1 MSSIDKRI
9 VQMQFDNQGFE
20 RGVNTTMKSLKN
32 LNESLKMKNATN
44 GLTEVQSGINKLT
57 SLGMGALSSGVDSVS
72 NKFNAFGI
80 IAATALMNITN
91 RAIEAGRN
99 MTNALTVKP
108 IMEGFSE
115 YETKMNAIQTIL
127 TNTESKGT
135 TLDDVT
141 TALGELNK
149 YADQTIYNFADMTRN
164 IGTFTAAGVDLD
176 TSVSAI
182 KGIANLAAGSGSS
195 AVQASTAMYQ
205 LSQALA
211 AGKVSLMDWNSVVNA
226 GMGGELFQNALK
238 ETAKS
243 MGIVVDASKP
253 FRETLQDGW
262 LTAEVLTATLQK
274 FAEDESLVKAAT
286 EVKTFTQLI
295 DTMKESVSSGWA
307 TSWEYIIGDKEQ
319 AAEFFTA
326 ISDGFN
332 KIMQPSTDARNSM
345 LKFWNEH
352 GGRSAIIEGLTN
364 VVESFGK
371 VLRGIGM
378 AWEMVFP
385 PMTGQKLVDLSN
397 KFKDLTE
404 KFKITDQTAGKI
416 GAVFKGFLDT
426 VMLVKDGVVSLV
438 DGLFPLKDLF
448 KGIGGSILDLTS
460 KFGKFLSGL
469 RESASNMGFFEGIS
483 SYVENVSVYIA
494 DFITSMSNGIM
505 SALGKIMNL
514 DFSSFFKA
522 IAGGFSGIVEFL
534 KPIVD
539 SIGKVIGTIDF
550 DTFFKLIEA
559 GSAVAMFKSIKEMM
573 SELGG
578 VTEVSK
584 GFIES
589 FKETF
594 TIVGDVGKSISE
606 TLDSVRETLEE
617 YQKNLQA
624 STLLKIA
631 GAIAILAASLML
643 ISSIDSEKLI
653 GGLSG
658 MAVLFGELVAALIL
672 ILKFTDGKGMVALAT
687 VGGTMRN
694 IAIGVGILALALK
707 EIGKMNA
714 QELASGILGLTIVMG
729 LMVASARLLSNNM
742 KGMVTGSTGLII
754 FGAALHVMASA
765 LEELGSIDTEVMG
778 AGLGSLA
785 ILLAELALFMV
796 AAKFGNLG
804 PMSAAGILIL
814 SLALN
819 ELQKAV
825 EGFGSMNP
833 DAIIKGL
840 AGVAAILT
848 EIALFSAFGGG
859 GFNLIGLGTGL
870 VIISN
875 AMVTL
880 ANAVTSF
887 GNMKWEELAKGLTA
901 MAGGLVVFGVASA
914 LLSGPQM
921 IAASIGIA
929 AMSVSMLLLSSALKS
944 MGGMSWEEIGKGMV
958 VLAGSL
964 TILAVA
970 MFAMSGCLLGAAA
983 MVVMAGALAVLTP
996 QILILSQMSLPAVGI
1011 ALLALAGAFTVLGLA
1026 GLLLTPVIPTLLA
1039 LAGVVALLGVG
1050 LAAAGAGVSLFG
1062 VGLGLIGAAVAASG
1076 ILIVEFLNKLINL
1089 LPKLG
1094 TKLGEM
1100 IVNLAGALGNGLT
1113 EIVSAIETILT
1124 ALLTAIGNVIPQIVD
1139 VAVDI
1144 VIAFAEGLA
1153 RGVPAVVNC
1162 GLEMI
1167 LGVLEGL
1174 ASNMQ
1179 AIVEAGADAVIGF
1192 LDGMASKL
1200 PDVIESAMNLAI
1212 SFVQGLADSID
1223 ANHERMREAGTA
1235 LIKALVNAAVD
1246 FCTMGAVPDFIGMGK
1261 DLMNGLIDGAKSL
1274 WSNVC
1279 DAVTGAIDSA
1289 KSAMSNLGSALVQA
1303 GKDLI
1308 QGFMNGIK
1316 SKAQAVWD
1324 AAVDVANNAKEAVLS
1339 FLGINS
1345 PSRVFKE
1352 IGRYT
1357 AEGMAVGLDK
1367 YAYMAE
1373 NSATAIAEGVLN
1385 NVKDPLSN
1393 VSKILNGEIDANPK
1407 ITPVVDLTNVKN
1419 GARLLNGMLGD
1430 QDVRINARTGM
1441 LAGSVGQIQ
1450 NKVDNSD
1457 VISAIKD
1464 LKEGLNNN
1472 GPSYTINGIT
1482 YDDGSNIVNAV
1493 ETLVRA
1499 ARIERRI

>member
-20 RGVNTTMKSLKN
+20 RGVKTTQKSLES
-32 LNESLKMKNATN
+32 LNDSLKMKNATN

-57 SLGMGALSSGVDSVS
+57 SLGMGTLSSGVDAVS
-72 NKFNAFGI
+72 TKFNAFGI

-332 KIMQPSTDARNSM
+332 KIMQPSTVARNSM

-426 VMLVKDGVVSLV
+426 VVMVKDGIVSLI
-438 DGLFPLKDLF
+438 
-448 KGIGGSILDLTS
+448 KGISPIKEIFTGMGSSILDAAS
-460 KFGKFLSGL
+460 KVGKFFSGL
-469 RESASNMGFFEGIS
+469 RESATKVGFFESIS
-483 SYVENVSVYIA
+483 TSLSTVFTSVANVVLNLKSTVGKMLGYLA
-494 DFITSMSNGIM
+494 D
-505 SALGKIMNL
+505 L

-522 IAGGFSGIVEFL
+522 IAGGFASIAEFL
-534 KPIVD
+534 APVID
-539 SIGKVIGTIDF
+539 SITSVIGSINF
-550 DTFFKLIEA
+550 DTLFGLVKA
-559 GSAVAMFKSIKEMM
+559 GSAIEIVKALKGMF
-573 SELGG
+573 
-578 VTEVSK
+578 TEVEGVADSVK
-584 GFIES
+584 GVFGS
-589 FKETF
+589 FKELGSG
-594 TIVGDVGKSISE
+594 IAD
-606 TLDSVRETLEE
+606 TLSSVRETLEE

-624 STLLKIA
+624 GTLIKIA
-631 GAIAILAASLML
+631 AAIAILAGSLLL
-643 ISSIDSEKLI
+643 ISSINPKN
-653 GGLSG
+653 
-658 MAVLFGELVAALIL
+658 MAVGLAGLAGTMGILVSAFLLVA
-672 ILKFTDGKGMVALAT
+672 KFGTGKGMMAMMT

-694 IAIGVGILALALK
+694 IAIGIGIMAVALK
-707 EIGKMNA
+707 LLSDMKPE
-714 QELASGILGLTIVMG
+714 ELLTGMLGLTTVMG
-729 LMVASARLLSNNM
+729 LMVASAKLLSKNM
-742 KGMVTGSTGLII
+742 KGMLAGSIGLTV
-754 FGAALHVMASA
+754 FGAAIMVMAKA
-765 LEELGSIDTEVMG
+765 LEKLGSMKPEVIG
-778 AGLGSLA
+778 SGLVTLGV
-785 ILLAELALFMV
+785 LLAELAIFMRV
-796 AAKFGNLG
+796 CKFDKLG
-804 PMSAAGILIL
+804 VTSATGILIMSAALL
-814 SLALN
+814 VMKN
-819 ELQKAV
+819 AV
-825 EGFGSMNP
+825 EGFGSMDP
-833 DAIIKGL
+833 DTIIKGL
-840 AGVAAILT
+840 AGIAGILA
-848 EIALFSAFGGG
+848 EIALFSKFGGG
-859 GFNLIGLGTGL
+859 GLNLIALGAGLS
-870 VIISN
+870 IISG
-875 AMVTL
+875 AMIEL
-880 ANAVTSF
+880 SNAVTTF
-887 GNMKWEELAKGLTA
+887 GGMKWEELAKGLTA
-901 MAGGLVVFGVASA
+901 MAGGLLIFGVASA

-921 IAASIGIA
+921 VMASIGIA
-929 AMSVSMLLLSSALKS
+929 AMSASMMLLTAALKS
-944 MGGMSWEEIGKGMV
+944 MGNMSWEEIGKGMV

-964 TILAVA
+964 AILAAA
-970 MFAMSGCLLGAAA
+970 MYVMSGAIVGAAA
-983 MVVMAGALAVLTP
+983 MVIVAGALAVLTP
-996 QILILSQMSLPAVGI
+996 QILMLSQMSLEGIGI

-1026 GLLLTPVIPTLLA
+1026 GLILTPVVPTLLG
-1039 LAGVVALLGVG
+1039 LAGAIALLGLGAV
-1050 LAAAGAGVSLFG
+1050 AAGAGLTM
-1062 VGLGLIGAAVAASG
+1062 IGAGLSAIGVAIGGSG
-1076 ILIVEFLNKLINL
+1076 LLIIEFLKQAINL
-1089 LPKLG
+1089 LPQLG

-1100 IVNLAGALGNGLT
+1100 LVNMAVAIGN
-1113 EIVSAIETILT
+1113 SASAILT
-1124 ALLTAIGNVIPQIVD
+1124 ALEQILMALLQAIQNVIPKVIE
-1139 VAVDI
+1139 VAIDI
-1144 VIAFAEGLA
+1144 VVALAEGLA
-1153 RGVPAVVNC
+1153 RGVPAVVTAA
-1162 GLEMI
+1162 LE
-1167 LGVLEGL
+1167 LVKGVLQGIAANIGDIVTAGMDCVIAFMDGL
-1174 ASNMQ
+1174 ASRIGEVIQ
-1179 AIVEAGADAVIGF
+1179 SGIELALSFIEGVAD
-1192 LDGMASKL
+1192 
-1200 PDVIESAMNLAI
+1200 
-1212 SFVQGLADSID
+1212 GLE
-1223 ANHERMREAGTA
+1223 NNKERMSEAVRRV
-1235 LIKALVNAAVD
+1235 IKALLTTGVEVIKGGVTG
-1246 FCTMGAVPDFIGMGK
+1246 FLEGGK
-1261 DLMNGLIDGAKSL
+1261 ELLTGLIDGIKEKWPAIKTAASNTIEKAKEGFA
-1274 WSNVC
+1274 N
-1279 DAVTGAIDSA
+1279 
-1289 KSAMSNLGSALVQA
+1289 MGSKLLQA
-1303 GKDLI
+1303 GRDLI
-1308 QGFMNGIK
+1308 QGFINGLAE
-1316 SKAQAVWD
+1316 KAGAVV
-1324 AAVDVANNAKEAVLS
+1324 AKATEIAGGAVNAVKN

-1352 IGRYT
+1352 IGKYT
-1357 AEGMAVGLDK
+1357 AEGLAVGLDK

-1373 NSATAIAEGVLN
+1373 NSASAIAEGVLN

-1393 VSKILNGEIDANPK
+1393 VSKILNDEIDANPK
-1407 ITPVVDLTNVKN
+1407 ITQVVDLTNVKN

-1441 LAGSVGQIQ
+1441 LAGTVGEIQ
-1450 NKVDNSD
+1450 NRHDNSD

-1482 YDDGSNIVNAV
+1482 YDDGSNVVNAV

>member
-20 RGVNTTMKSLKN
+20 RGVKSTQKSLES

-57 SLGMGALSSGVDSVS
+57 SLGMGALSSGVDAVS
-72 NKFNAFGI
+72 TKFNAFGI

-99 MTNALTVKP
+99 MTNALTIKP
-108 IMEGFSE
+108 VMEGFSE

-426 VMLVKDGVVSLV
+426 VVMVKDGIVSLI
-438 DGLFPLKDLF
+438 
-448 KGIGGSILDLTS
+448 KGISPIKEIFAGMGSSILDAAS
-460 KFGKFLSGL
+460 KVGKFFSGL
-469 RESASNMGFFEGIS
+469 RESATKVGFFESIS
-483 SYVENVSVYIA
+483 SSLSTVFTSVANVVLNLKSTVGKMLGYLA
-494 DFITSMSNGIM
+494 D
-505 SALGKIMNL
+505 L

-522 IAGGFSGIVEFL
+522 IAGGFASIAEFL
-534 KPIVD
+534 APVID
-539 SIGKVIGTIDF
+539 SIASVIGSINF
-550 DTFFKLIEA
+550 DTLFGLVKA
-559 GSAVAMFKSIKEMM
+559 GSAIEIVKALKNMF
-573 SELGG
+573 
-578 VTEVSK
+578 TEVEGVADSVK
-584 GFIES
+584 GVFGS
-589 FKETF
+589 FKEL
-594 TIVGDVGKSISE
+594 GKGIAE
-606 TLDSVRETLEE
+606 TLSSVRETLEE

-624 STLLKIA
+624 GTLIKIA
-631 GAIAILAASLML
+631 GAIAILAASLLL
-643 ISSIDSEKLI
+643 ISSIDPKK
-653 GGLSG
+653 
-658 MAVLFGELVAALIL
+658 MAVGLAGLAGTMGILVSAFLLVA
-672 ILKFTDGKGMVALAT
+672 KFGTGKGMMAMMT
-687 VGGTMRN
+687 VGDTMRN
-694 IAIGVGILALALK
+694 IAIGIGIMAVALK
-707 EIGKMNA
+707 MLSDMKPE
-714 QELASGILGLTIVMG
+714 ELLTGMLGLTTVMG
-729 LMVASARLLSNNM
+729 LMVASAKLLSKNM
-742 KGMVTGSTGLII
+742 KGMLTGSIGLTA
-754 FGAALHVMASA
+754 FGAAIMVMAKA
-765 LEELGSIDTEVMG
+765 LEKLGSMKPEVIG
-778 AGLGSLA
+778 SGLVTLG
-785 ILLAELALFMV
+785 ILLAELAIFMRV
-796 AAKFGNLG
+796 CKFDKLG
-804 PMSAAGILIL
+804 ITSATGILIMSAALL
-814 SLALN
+814 VMKN
-819 ELQKAV
+819 AV
-825 EGFGSMNP
+825 EGFGSMDP
-833 DAIIKGL
+833 DTIIKGL
-840 AGVAAILT
+840 AGIAGILA
-848 EIALFSAFGGG
+848 EIALFSKFGGG
-859 GFNLIGLGTGL
+859 GLNLIALGAGLS
-870 VIISN
+870 IISG
-875 AMVTL
+875 AMVEL
-880 ANAVTSF
+880 SNAVTTF
-887 GNMKWEELAKGLTA
+887 GGMKWEELAKGLTT
-901 MAGGLVVFGVASA
+901 MAGGLLIFGVASA

-921 IAASIGIA
+921 VMASIGIA
-929 AMSVSMLLLSSALKS
+929 AMSASMLLLTAALKS
-944 MGGMSWEEIGKGMV
+944 MGNMSWEEIGKGMV

-964 TILAVA
+964 AILAAA
-970 MFAMSGCLLGAAA
+970 MYVMSGAIVGAAA
-983 MVVMAGALAVLTP
+983 MVIVAGALAVLTP
-996 QILILSQMSLPAVGI
+996 QILMLSQMSLEGIGI

-1026 GLLLTPVIPTLLA
+1026 GLILTPVVPTLLG
-1039 LAGVVALLGVG
+1039 LAGAIALLGLGAVACGAGLTMIGTG
-1050 LAAAGAGVSLFG
+1050 LAAIGVA
-1062 VGLGLIGAAVAASG
+1062 VGGSGL
-1076 ILIVEFLNKLINL
+1076 LIVEFLKQLINL
-1089 LPKLG
+1089 LPQLG
-1094 TKLGEM
+1094 TKAGEM
-1100 IVNLAGALGNGLT
+1100 VVNMAVAIGNGA
-1113 EIVSAIETILT
+1113 SAILT
-1124 ALLTAIGNVIPQIVD
+1124 ALEQILIALLQAIQNVIPKVVE

-1144 VIAFAEGLA
+1144 VVALAEGLA
-1153 RGVPAVVNC
+1153 RGVPAVVTAA
-1162 GLEMI
+1162 LE
-1167 LGVLEGL
+1167 LVKGVLQGIAANIGDIVTAGMDCVIAFMDGL
-1174 ASNMQ
+1174 ASRIGDVIQSGIELALSFIEGVADGLENNKERMSE
-1179 AIVEAGADAVIGF
+1179 AVRRVIEALLTTGVEVIKGGVTGF
-1192 LDGMASKL
+1192 LEG
-1200 PDVIESAMNLAI
+1200 
-1212 SFVQGLADSID
+1212 
-1223 ANHERMREAGTA
+1223 
-1235 LIKALVNAAVD
+1235 
-1246 FCTMGAVPDFIGMGK
+1246 GK
-1261 DLMNGLIDGAKSL
+1261 ELLTGLIDGIKEKWPAIKTAVSDTIEKAKEGFANMGTKL
-1274 WSNVC
+1274 
-1279 DAVTGAIDSA
+1279 
-1289 KSAMSNLGSALVQA
+1289 LQA
-1303 GKDLI
+1303 GRDLI
-1308 QGFMNGIK
+1308 QGFIDGLAE
-1316 SKAQAVWD
+1316 KAGAVVTK
-1324 AAVDVANNAKEAVLS
+1324 ATEIAGGAVEAVKN

-1373 NSATAIAEGVLN
+1373 NSASDIAEGVLN
-1385 NVKDPLSN
+1385 NVRDPLSN
-1393 VSKILNGEIDANPK
+1393 IAKILNDDVNINPT
-1407 ITPVVDLTNVKN
+1407 IRPVMDLSNVQN
-1419 GARLLNGMLGD
+1419 GARLLNDMIND
-1430 QDVRINARTGM
+1430 QDVRINARSGV
-1441 LAGSVGQIQ
+1441 LAGTVGQIQ
-1450 NKVDNSD
+1450 NRTDNSD
-1457 VISAIKD
+1457 VIAAIKD
-1464 LKEGLNNN
+1464 LKNGLNTN

-1482 YDDGSNIVNAV
+1482 YDDGSNIVSAV

>member
-20 RGVNTTMKSLKN
+20 RGVKSTQKSLES

-108 IMEGFSE
+108 VMEGFSE

-332 KIMQPSTDARNSM
+332 KIIQPSTDARNSM

-426 VMLVKDGVVSLV
+426 VVMVKDGIVSLI
-438 DGLFPLKDLF
+438 
-448 KGIGGSILDLTS
+448 KGISPIKEIFTGMGSSVLDAAS
-460 KFGKFLSGL
+460 KVGKFFSGL
-469 RESASNMGFFEGIS
+469 RESATKVGFFESIS
-483 SYVENVSVYIA
+483 SSLSTVFTSVANVVLNLKSTVGKMLGYLA
-494 DFITSMSNGIM
+494 D
-505 SALGKIMNL
+505 L

-522 IAGGFSGIVEFL
+522 IAGGFASIAEFL
-534 KPIVD
+534 APIID
-539 SIGKVIGTIDF
+539 SIASVIGSINF
-550 DTFFKLIEA
+550 DTLFGLVKA
-559 GSAVAMFKSIKEMM
+559 GSAIEIVKALKNMFAEVEGVADSVK
-573 SELGG
+573 G
-578 VTEVSK
+578 VF
-584 GFIES
+584 GS
-589 FKETF
+589 FKEL
-594 TIVGDVGKSISE
+594 GKGIAE
-606 TLDSVRETLEE
+606 TLSSVRETLEE

-624 STLLKIA
+624 GTLIKIA
-631 GAIAILAASLML
+631 GAIAILAASLLL
-643 ISSIDSEKLI
+643 ISSIDPKK
-653 GGLSG
+653 
-658 MAVLFGELVAALIL
+658 MAVGLAGLAGTMGILVSAFLLVA
-672 ILKFTDGKGMVALAT
+672 KFGTGKGMMAMMT

-694 IAIGVGILALALK
+694 IAIGIGIMAVALK
-707 EIGKMNA
+707 MLSDMKPE
-714 QELASGILGLTIVMG
+714 ELLTGMLGLTTVMG
-729 LMVASARLLSNNM
+729 LMVASAKLLSKNM
-742 KGMVTGSTGLII
+742 KGMLTGSIGLTV
-754 FGAALHVMASA
+754 FGAAIMVMAKA
-765 LEELGSIDTEVMG
+765 LEKLGSMKPEVIG
-778 AGLGSLA
+778 SGLVTLG
-785 ILLAELALFMV
+785 ILLAELAIFMRV
-796 AAKFGNLG
+796 CKFDKLG
-804 PMSAAGILIL
+804 ITSATGILIMSAALL
-814 SLALN
+814 VMKN
-819 ELQKAV
+819 AV
-825 EGFGSMNP
+825 EGFGSMDP
-833 DAIIKGL
+833 DTIIKGL
-840 AGVAAILT
+840 AGIAGILA
-848 EIALFSAFGGG
+848 EIALFSKFGGG
-859 GFNLIGLGTGL
+859 GLNLIALGAGLS
-870 VIISN
+870 IISG
-875 AMVTL
+875 AMVEL
-880 ANAVTSF
+880 SNAVTAF
-887 GNMKWEELAKGLTA
+887 GGMKWEELAKGLTA
-901 MAGGLVVFGVASA
+901 MAGGLLIFGVASA

-921 IAASIGIA
+921 VMASIGIA
-929 AMSVSMLLLSSALKS
+929 AMSVSMMLLTAALKS
-944 MGGMSWEEIGKGMV
+944 MGNMSWEEIGKGIV

-964 TILAVA
+964 AILAAA
-970 MFAMSGCLLGAAA
+970 MYVMSGAIVGAAA
-983 MVVMAGALAVLTP
+983 MVIVAGALAVLTP
-996 QILILSQMSLPAVGI
+996 QILMLSQMSLEGIGI

-1026 GLLLTPVIPTLLA
+1026 GLILTPVVPTLLG
-1039 LAGVVALLGVG
+1039 LAGAIALLGLGAVACGAGLTMIGTG
-1050 LAAAGAGVSLFG
+1050 LAAIGVA
-1062 VGLGLIGAAVAASG
+1062 VGGSGL
-1076 ILIVEFLNKLINL
+1076 LIIEFLKQLINL
-1089 LPKLG
+1089 LPQLG

-1100 IVNLAGALGNGLT
+1100 VVNMATAIGNGA
-1113 EIVSAIETILT
+1113 SAILT
-1124 ALLTAIGNVIPQIVD
+1124 ALEQILMALLQAIQNVIPKVIE

-1144 VIAFAEGLA
+1144 VVALAEGLA
-1153 RGVPAVVNC
+1153 RGVPAVVTAA
-1162 GLEMI
+1162 LE
-1167 LGVLEGL
+1167 LVKGVLQGIAANIGDIVTAGMDCVIAFMDGL
-1174 ASNMQ
+1174 ASRIGEVIQ
-1179 AIVEAGADAVIGF
+1179 SGIELALSFIEGVAD
-1192 LDGMASKL
+1192 
-1200 PDVIESAMNLAI
+1200 
-1212 SFVQGLADSID
+1212 GLE
-1223 ANHERMREAGTA
+1223 NNKERMSEAVRRV
-1235 LIKALVNAAVD
+1235 IKALLTTGVEVIKGGVTG
-1246 FCTMGAVPDFIGMGK
+1246 FLEGGK
-1261 DLMNGLIDGAKSL
+1261 ELLTGLIDGIKEKWPAIKTAASNTIEKAKEGFA
-1274 WSNVC
+1274 N
-1279 DAVTGAIDSA
+1279 
-1289 KSAMSNLGSALVQA
+1289 MGSKLLQA
-1303 GKDLI
+1303 GRDLI
-1308 QGFMNGIK
+1308 QGFINGLAE
-1316 SKAQAVWD
+1316 KAGAVV
-1324 AAVDVANNAKEAVLS
+1324 AKATEIAGGAVEAVKN

-1373 NSATAIAEGVLN
+1373 NSASAIAEGVLN

-1393 VSKILNGEIDANPK
+1393 VSKILNDEIDVNPR

-1419 GARLLNGMLGD
+1419 GARLLNGMLGE

-1441 LAGSVGQIQ
+1441 LAGTVGEIQ
-1450 NKVDNSD
+1450 NRHDNSD

-1482 YDDGSNIVNAV
+1482 YDDGSNVVNAI

>member
-20 RGVNTTMKSLKN
+20 RGVKSTQKSLES

-44 GLTEVQSGINKLT
+44 GLTEVQSGINKLS
-57 SLGMGALSSGVDSVS
+57 SLGMGALSSSVDAVS
-72 NKFNAFGI
+72 TKFNAFGI

-108 IMEGFSE
+108 VMEGFSE

-149 YADQTIYNFADMTRN
+149 YADQTIYNFADMTKN

-262 LTAEVLTATLQK
+262 LTAEVLTTTLQK

-286 EVKTFTQLI
+286 EVKTFTQLM

-426 VMLVKDGVVSLV
+426 VVMVKDGIVSLI
-438 DGLFPLKDLF
+438 
-448 KGIGGSILDLTS
+448 KGISPIKEIFTGMGSSVLDAAS
-460 KFGKFLSGL
+460 KVGKFFSGL
-469 RESASNMGFFEGIS
+469 RESATKVGFFESIS
-483 SYVENVSVYIA
+483 TSLSTVFTSVANVVLNLKSTVGKMLGYLA
-494 DFITSMSNGIM
+494 D
-505 SALGKIMNL
+505 L

-522 IAGGFSGIVEFL
+522 IAGGFKSIAEFL
-534 KPIVD
+534 SPVID
-539 SIGKVIGTIDF
+539 SIASVIGSINF
-550 DTFFKLIEA
+550 DTLFGLVKA
-559 GSAVAMFKSIKEMM
+559 GSAIEIVKALKGMF
-573 SELGG
+573 
-578 VTEVSK
+578 TEVEGVADSVK
-584 GFIES
+584 GVFGS
-589 FKETF
+589 FKELGRG
-594 TIVGDVGKSISE
+594 IAD
-606 TLDSVRETLEE
+606 TLSSVRETLEE

-624 STLLKIA
+624 GTLIKIA
-631 GAIAILAASLML
+631 AAIAILAGSLLL
-643 ISSIDSEKLI
+643 ISSINPKN
-653 GGLSG
+653 
-658 MAVLFGELVAALIL
+658 MAVGLAGLAGTMGILVSAFLLVA
-672 ILKFTDGKGMVALAT
+672 KFGTGKGMLAMMT

-694 IAIGVGILALALK
+694 IAIGIGIMAVALK
-707 EIGKMNA
+707 MLSDLKPE
-714 QELASGILGLTIVMG
+714 ELLTGMLGLTTVMG
-729 LMVASARLLSNNM
+729 LMVASAKLLSKNM
-742 KGMVTGSTGLII
+742 KGMLTGSIGLTV
-754 FGAALHVMASA
+754 FGAAIMVMAKA
-765 LEELGSIDTEVMG
+765 LEKLGSMQPEVIG
-778 AGLGSLA
+778 SGLVTLGV
-785 ILLAELALFMV
+785 LLAELAIFMRV
-796 AAKFGNLG
+796 CKFDKLG
-804 PMSAAGILIL
+804 ITSATGILIMSAALL
-814 SLALN
+814 VMKN
-819 ELQKAV
+819 AV
-825 EGFGSMNP
+825 EGFGSMDP
-833 DAIIKGL
+833 DTIIKGL
-840 AGVAAILT
+840 AGIAGVLA
-848 EIALFSAFGGG
+848 EIALFSKFGGG
-859 GFNLIGLGTGL
+859 GLNLIALGAGLS
-870 VIISN
+870 IISG
-875 AMVTL
+875 AMVEL
-880 ANAVTSF
+880 SSAVTTF
-887 GNMKWEELAKGLTA
+887 GGMKWEELAKGLTA
-901 MAGGLVVFGVASA
+901 MAGGLLIFGVASA

-921 IAASIGIA
+921 VMASIGIA
-929 AMSVSMLLLSSALKS
+929 AMSASMLLLTTALKS
-944 MGGMSWEEIGKGMV
+944 MGNMSWEEIGKGML

-964 TILAVA
+964 AILAAA
-970 MFAMSGCLLGAAA
+970 MYVMSGAILGAAA
-983 MVVMAGALAVLTP
+983 MVVVAGALAVLTP
-996 QILILSQMSLPAVGI
+996 QILMLSQMSLEGIGI

-1026 GLLLTPVIPTLLA
+1026 GLILTPVVPTLLG
-1039 LAGVVALLGVG
+1039 LAGAIALLGLGAVACGAGLTMIGTG
-1050 LAAAGAGVSLFG
+1050 LAAIGVAIGGS
-1062 VGLGLIGAAVAASG
+1062 GL
-1076 ILIVEFLNKLINL
+1076 LIVEFFKQLINL
-1089 LPKLG
+1089 LPQLG

-1100 IVNLAGALGNGLT
+1100 VVNMATAIGNGAT
-1113 EIVSAIETILT
+1113 AILT
-1124 ALLTAIGNVIPQIVD
+1124 ALEQILMALLTAIQNVIPKVIE

-1144 VIAFAEGLA
+1144 VVALAEGLA
-1153 RGVPAVVNC
+1153 RGVPAVATAA
-1162 GLEMI
+1162 LE
-1167 LGVLEGL
+1167 LVKGVLQGI
-1174 ASNMQ
+1174 AANIGD
-1179 AIVEAGADAVIGF
+1179 IVVAGMDCVIGF
-1192 LDGMASKL
+1192 MDGIAARIG
-1200 PDVIESAMNLAI
+1200 DVIQSGIELAL
-1212 SFVQGLADSID
+1212 SFIEGVADGLE
-1223 ANHERMREAGTA
+1223 NNKERMSEAVRRVIEA
-1235 LIKALVNAAVD
+1235 LLTTGVEVIKGGVTGFLE
-1246 FCTMGAVPDFIGMGK
+1246 GGK
-1261 DLMNGLIDGAKSL
+1261 ELLTGLIDGIKAK
-1274 WSNVC
+1274 WPEIKT
-1279 DAVTGAIDSA
+1279 AVSDTVEKA
-1289 KSAMSNLGSALVQA
+1289 KEGFANMGTKLLQA

-1316 SKAQAVWD
+1316 SKAQDVWD

-1345 PSRVFKE
+1345 PSRVFME
-1352 IGRYT
+1352 IGKYT

-1367 YAYMAE
+1367 YAYKAE
-1373 NSATAIAEGVLN
+1373 RSATDIANSVLN
-1385 NVKDPLSN
+1385 NVKNPLSN
-1393 VSKILNGEIDANPK
+1393 VSKLLNDKIDVNPR
-1407 ITPVVDLTNVKN
+1407 ITPVLDLTNVEN
-1419 GARLLNGMLGD
+1419 GTRLLSDMLD
-1430 QDVRINARTGM
+1430 NQDIGINARSGM
-1441 LAGSVGQIQ
+1441 MMAGSVGQIQ
-1450 NKVDNSD
+1450 NRTDNSD
-1457 VISAIKD
+1457 IVSALKD
-1464 LKEGLNNN
+1464 LKDGLNNST
-1472 GPSYTINGIT
+1472 SYTINGIT
-1482 YDDGSNIVNAV
+1482 YDDGSNITNAV